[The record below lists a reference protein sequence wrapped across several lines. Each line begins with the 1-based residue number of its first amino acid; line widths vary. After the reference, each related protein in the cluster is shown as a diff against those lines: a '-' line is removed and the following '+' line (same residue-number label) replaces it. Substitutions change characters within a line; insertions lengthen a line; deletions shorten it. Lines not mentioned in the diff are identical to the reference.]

1 VNKRLSSALIGTALL
16 ALSGVAQA
24 QCENMVVIVRN
35 SIYQI
40 SGLDAFCQEF
50 NKMKADLASMKS
62 ALSNARQE
70 NAMLKNRLRD
80 VTEQPH
86 QDPVAL
92 LNPPRPLP
100 GSATASR

>member
-1 VNKRLSSALIGTALL
+1 MNKTLASSLIGIVLI

-40 SGLDAFCQEF
+40 NGLDAFCQEF

-70 NAMLKNRLRD
+70 NAMLKGQLIYGSLPQERAGVVVLES
-80 VTEQPH
+80 TEE
-86 QDPVAL
+86 L
-92 LNPPRPLP
+92 TKNP
-100 GSATASR
+100 TAIR

>member
-1 VNKRLSSALIGTALL
+1 MKKRFLLSVICTALL

-40 SGLDAFCQEF
+40 NGLDAFCKEF
-50 NKMKADLASMKS
+50 NKMKADLAGMKS

-70 NAMLKNRLRD
+70 NVMLRGRLT
-80 VTEQPH
+80 VGSVPSQ
-86 QDPVAL
+86 QDRVVL
-92 LNPPRPLP
+92 LNPAQRQP
-100 GSATASR
+100 GAGNPSQ